1 MSQFQPT
8 PDVIAISDWINE
20 QGLLRVSL
28 ETLLAGFCERL
39 TAVGLPIMRGY
50 ISAQTL
56 HPRISGLGCAWRPEE
71 GIRTD
76 VYIYRP
82 EPSEEFLKSPI
93 KRILDLDLDDLR
105 VRLDGKQSLEFPIC
119 EELRVQGGTDYLIQ
133 LSRFGR
139 DGEPDGKT
147 GLMSSWT
154 TNRPGGFQ
162 DRDMAM
168 LRHLLPRLG
177 MAVQTRISQDISINL
192 LETYVGSEAGRRI
205 LDGEIRRGV
214 LDVISSVI
222 FLADL
227 RGFTAMS
234 ERAPRDD
241 LVEML
246 NEYFDCLV
254 TPIVEHGGNVLK
266 FLGDGLLA
274 TFPLNGEPADS
285 LCEHALDAAADV
297 HARVNDLRAKRVGAG
312 KAVMDLDIALHL
324 GDVYFGN
331 VGSAE
336 RLDFTVVGPA
346 VNEAARI
353 EALCGQYDRNILV
366 SETFAEAATRSS
378 DRLVSIGR
386 FALRGVR
393 YTQSIYTLDDAQPL
407 PLAGDMKVAVK
418 SGASGN

>member
-1 MSQFQPT
+1 MSQFLPT
-8 PDVIAISDWINE
+8 HDVTALSDWICQ

-28 ETLLAGFCERL
+28 ETLLEGFCEHL
-39 TAVGLPIMRGY
+39 ATIGLPLMRGY

-56 HPRISGLGCAWRPEE
+56 HPRITGMGCSWRPGE

-76 VYIYRP
+76 IHIYRP
-82 EPSEEFLKSPI
+82 EPVEAYLRSPF
-93 KRILDLDLDDLR
+93 KRILDEDLD
-105 VRLDGKQSLEFPIC
+105 
-119 EELRVQGGTDYLIQ
+119 ELRVVLGESEPSDFPVCEEFRAEGATDYLAQ
-133 LSRFGR
+133 LTRFGR
-139 DGEPDGKT
+139 DGVPDGKT
-147 GLMSSWT
+147 GMMSSWIT
-154 TNRPGGFQ
+154 TKPGGFS
-162 DRDMAM
+162 DDDIA
-168 LRHLLPRLG
+168 LLCYLLPKLA

-192 LETYVGSEAGRRI
+192 LNTYVGSEAGRLI

-222 FLADL
+222 LLADL

-234 ERAPRDD
+234 ERAPRDE

-246 NEYFDCLV
+246 NQYFDCLV
-254 TPIVEHGGNVLK
+254 GPIVDHGGNVLK

-274 TFPLNGEPADS
+274 IFPLNGKPADH
-285 LCEHALDAAADV
+285 LCEQALNAAVDV
-297 HARVNDLRAKRVGAG
+297 LQKTVELKHERTGAG
-312 KAVMDLDIALHL
+312 KEVMDLDIALHL
-324 GDVYFGN
+324 GDVYWGN

-353 EALCGQYDRNILV
+353 EALCNQYERNLLV

-378 DRLVSIGR
+378 GRLVSIGR

-393 YTQSIYTLDDAQPL
+393 SAQSVYTLDDVP
-407 PLAGDMKVAVK
+407 
-418 SGASGN
+418 